1 MSPDYRR
8 CPSLFSL
15 TAAPWPVANKVSLI
29 TFNSVSEPES
39 VSEETSGS
47 AAITAFDLSRVIL
60 ENWNKPFKSL
70 LLRDIFAIF
79 SDFPG
84 RRLVLR
90 RGVVLVELTRGS
102 GEELWR
108 DCGAPM
114 F

>member
-1 MSPDYRR
+1 MSPRITTAG
-8 CPSLFSL
+8 PSLFSL
-15 TAAPWPVANKVSLI
+15 TAAPWPVAKVSLI

-47 AAITAFDLSRVIL
+47 AITAFDLSRVIL
-60 ENWNKPFKSL
+60 ENWNKPLKSL

-90 RGVVLVELTRGS
+90 GGAGDVTVGLTRGS
-102 GEELWR
+102 GEELR
-108 DCGAPM
+108 SD
-114 F
+114 